1 MAVLAAEQRARTA
14 QDHASMAMLTVEV
27 KRYVNIAKSY
37 VDEGQ
42 RGGRF
47 FDQ

>member
-1 MAVLAAEQRARTA
+1 MAVLSVEQCACTA
-14 QDHASMAMLTVEV
+14 QDHASMAMLMVEV
-27 KRYVNIAKSY
+27 KRYVSIAESY

-42 RGGRF
+42 CDGRF